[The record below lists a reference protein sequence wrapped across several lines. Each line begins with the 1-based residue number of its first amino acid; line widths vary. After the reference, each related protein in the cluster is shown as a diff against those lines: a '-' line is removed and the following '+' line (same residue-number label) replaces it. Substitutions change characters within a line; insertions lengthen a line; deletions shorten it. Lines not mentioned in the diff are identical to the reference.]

1 MADILNRTYKEQKV
15 KKYKILYV
23 DDEEVNLRIFQRAFK
38 RYYEVFTAPGG
49 AEGIKVLE
57 ENHIDLIMTDQR
69 MPGMTGVELLIKIV
83 PKYPN
88 IARMIMTGF
97 SDEDEI
103 IRVDQEVGLDRFLV
117 KPWNQEELKKEFEKA
132 LKIRNPFEGE
142 EIDKP
147 AEDIELPKNE
157 AVKKPGIIAK
167 KTAQELKDEIRKSAA
182 ARQSLMSTVNM
193 DHIIEFNVSLRESLL
208 PRQEELRLYLE
219 DAFILYE
226 HNKVNHNGYWFGE
239 VDQKLMITSFK
250 TNSGVIHALTLN
262 TFICATL
269 MEVMYKDKLSDPKD
283 IMTTL
288 SQRIQNRFFGKKY
301 DENMCSIDIAVL
313 TYDKTD
319 ESLLFAGANNSLY
332 SFSKSGEFK
341 TLTGNVAPMIPGVE
355 VDVKVHQLD
364 TFEVSELYFV
374 SQSDIQGNEGSK
386 EEADQLSTQLIL
398 EELHKFPM
406 VMQSKLLKEH
416 QYKSLIGVRF

>member
-1 MADILNRTYKEQKV
+1 MADILNRTYKEKAV

-38 RYYEVFTAPGG
+38 RYYEVFTATGG
-49 AEGIKVLE
+49 AEGIKILA
-57 ENHIDLIMTDQR
+57 ENHIDLLMTDQR
-69 MPGMTGVELLIKIV
+69 MPGMSGTELLMEVV

-97 SDEDEI
+97 SDEEEI
-103 IRVDQEVGLDRFLV
+103 IKADQEVGLERFLV

-132 LKIRNPFEGE
+132 LKLRNPLDDE
-142 EIDKP
+142 D
-147 AEDIELPKNE
+147 DIESPAKKEEHRVEETSTPKKI
-157 AVKKPGIIAK
+157 VK
-167 KTAQELKDEIRKSAA
+167 KTAQELKDEIRKSVA

-208 PRQEELRLYLE
+208 PKQEELRLYLE

-239 VDQKLMITSFK
+239 VDHKLMITSFK
-250 TNSGVIHALTLN
+250 TNSGVVHALTLN
-262 TFICATL
+262 SFICATL
-269 MEVMYKDKLSDPKD
+269 MELMYKDRLTDPKD

-288 SQRIQNRFFGKKY
+288 SQRIQNRFFGRKY
-301 DENMCSIDIAVL
+301 DENICSIDIAVL

-332 SFSKSGEFK
+332 SFTKSGEFK
-341 TLTGNVAPMIPGVE
+341 TLKGNDAPMIPGAGI
-355 VDVKVHQLD
+355 DVQVHQLD

-374 SQSDIQGNEGSK
+374 SQSDIEGEASNS
-386 EEADQLSTQLIL
+386 EEMDQLSTQLIL

-416 QYKSLIGVRF
+416 QYKSLIGIRF